1 MQKYSI
7 TLRPFSSKGM
17 VSFVEKEYSYYLH
30 FYISLFV
37 NALGALGRPVMLP
50 AHLLLSPSAV
60 TFEAKAN
67 FSEI

>member
-1 MQKYSI
+1 M
-7 TLRPFSSKGM
+7 
-17 VSFVEKEYSYYLH
+17 SFVEKEYSYYLH

-50 AHLLLSPSAV
+50 AHLLLSPPAV